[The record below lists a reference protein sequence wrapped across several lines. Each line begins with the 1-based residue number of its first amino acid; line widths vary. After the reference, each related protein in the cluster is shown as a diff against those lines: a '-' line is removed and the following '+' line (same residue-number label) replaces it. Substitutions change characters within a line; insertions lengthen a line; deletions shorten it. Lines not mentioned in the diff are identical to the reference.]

1 MYPCYS
7 LVELLHYQ
15 FDGDT
20 KRALALFVSTDIP
33 VVIEKRRVHKVTRIK
48 PQLETST
55 SATVKRTFGVSTK
68 LRPTSS
74 RAARYFFDAVL
85 LIVAIVLPFSVHAG
99 VFQALLPVGTVEYIA
114 DDITESASLVDVAVL
129 VAAQNPDPKSARG
142 GADVLVEDGALVSTG
157 PVGPNDI
164 SASKSNGGEIS
175 VYVVR
180 EGDSLSQIAQM
191 FGVTSNTILWA
202 NDLAKASAI
211 RPGDSLIIL
220 PIAGVRHVIKKGDT
234 LASIAK
240 KYKGNAEEILSYN
253 QLASAS
259 ELVTGDTLVIPGGA
273 LHAEP
278 AKVAIAKKGSTVKT
292 TVTAGSNFSHP
303 IPGAIKTQGIHGYN
317 AVDWGAG
324 IGTTVRAAAAGTV
337 LVAKSSGWNGG
348 YGNYLVIKHANGVQ
362 TLYAHLSRLDVGV
375 GASVA
380 AGQSIGTSGNTGK
393 STGPHLH
400 FEVRGGKNPF

>member
-1 MYPCYS
+1 M
-7 LVELLHYQ
+7 
-15 FDGDT
+15 
-20 KRALALFVSTDIP
+20 
-33 VVIEKRRVHKVTRIK
+33 
-48 PQLETST
+48 
-55 SATVKRTFGVSTK
+55 
-68 LRPTSS
+68 
-74 RAARYFFDAVL
+74 
-85 LIVAIVLPFSVHAG
+85 AIILPFSVQAG
-99 VFQALLPVGTVEYIA
+99 VFQSLLEVGTIEYVA
-114 DDITESASLVDVAVL
+114 AETPVTDTLVDVDVL
-129 VAAQNPDPKSARG
+129 AAAQNPDPQTARG
-142 GADVLVEDGALVSTG
+142 GADIIIEDGVLVSTG
-157 PVGPNDI
+157 PVGQDDI

-202 NDLAKASAI
+202 NDLVKASAI
-211 RPGDSLIIL
+211 KPGDSLIIL
-220 PIAGVRHVIKKGDT
+220 PIAGVRHVVKKGDT
-234 LASIAK
+234 VSSIAK
-240 KYKGNAEEILSYN
+240 KYEGNAEEILSYN

-259 ELVTGDTLVIPGGA
+259 DIVVGDTLVIPGGA

-278 AKVAIAKKGSTVKT
+278 APVTVAKKGSTVKT
-292 TVTAGSNFSHP
+292 TATAGSGFSHP

-324 IGTTVRAAAAGTV
+324 IGTTVRAAGAGTV

-348 YGNYLVIKHANGVQ
+348 YGNYIVVKHANGVQ

-380 AGQSIGTSGNTGK
+380 AGESIGASGNSGK

-400 FEVRGGKNPF
+400 FEVRGGRNPF

>member
-1 MYPCYS
+1 MVAS
-7 LVELLHYQ
+7 
-15 FDGDT
+15 
-20 KRALALFVSTDIP
+20 
-33 VVIEKRRVHKVTRIK
+33 RRVHKETRIQPHLPTTTPAK
-48 PQLETST
+48 KTTSL
-55 SATVKRTFGVSTK
+55 GTK
-68 LRPTSS
+68 ITQTGLSS
-74 RAARYFFDAVL
+74 RTARYFFDGAL
-85 LIVAIVLPFSVHAG
+85 LLMAIILPFSVQAG
-99 VFQALLPVGTVEYIA
+99 VFQSLLEVGTIEYVA
-114 DDITESASLVDVAVL
+114 AETPVTDTLVDVDVL
-129 VAAQNPDPKSARG
+129 AAAQNPDPQTARG
-142 GADVLVEDGALVSTG
+142 GADIIIEDGVLVSTG
-157 PVGPNDI
+157 PVGQDDI

-202 NDLAKASAI
+202 NDLVKASAI
-211 RPGDSLIIL
+211 KPGDSLIIL
-220 PIAGVRHVIKKGDT
+220 PIAGVRHVVKKGDT
-234 LASIAK
+234 VSSIAK
-240 KYKGNAEEILSYN
+240 KYEGNAEEILSYN

-259 ELVTGDTLVIPGGA
+259 DIVVGDTLVIPGGA

-278 AKVAIAKKGSTVKT
+278 APVTVAKKGSTVKT
-292 TVTAGSNFSHP
+292 TATAGSGFSHP

-324 IGTTVRAAAAGTV
+324 IGTTVRAAGAGTV

-348 YGNYLVIKHANGVQ
+348 YGNYIVVKHANGVQ

-380 AGQSIGTSGNTGK
+380 AGESIGASGNSGK

-400 FEVRGGKNPF
+400 FEVRGGRNPF

>member
-1 MYPCYS
+1 MVAS
-7 LVELLHYQ
+7 
-15 FDGDT
+15 
-20 KRALALFVSTDIP
+20 
-33 VVIEKRRVHKVTRIK
+33 RRVHKETPIQPHLQTPTPVKKQIK
-48 PQLETST
+48 LGIKMTQTGL
-55 SATVKRTFGVSTK
+55 
-68 LRPTSS
+68 SS
-74 RAARYFFDAVL
+74 RTARYFFDGVL
-85 LIVAIVLPFSVHAG
+85 LLAAIVLPISVQAG
-99 VFQALLPVGTVEYIA
+99 VFQSLLEGGTIEYVAVETTA
-114 DDITESASLVDVAVL
+114 TDTLVDVDVL
-129 VAAQNPDPKSARG
+129 AAAQNPDPQTARG
-142 GADVLVEDGALVSTG
+142 GADIIIEDGVLVSTG

-191 FGVTSNTILWA
+191 FGVTANTILWA
-202 NDLAKASAI
+202 NDLVRASAI
-211 RPGDSLIIL
+211 KPGDSLIIL
-220 PIAGVRHVIKKGDT
+220 PIAGVRHVVKKGDT
-234 LASIAK
+234 VSSIAK
-240 KYKGNAEEILSYN
+240 KYEGDIEEILSYN

-259 ELVTGDTLVIPGGA
+259 DISVGDTIVIPGGA

-278 AKVAIAKKGSTVKT
+278 VKATVATKRSSNAKT
-292 TVTAGSNFSHP
+292 TATAGSGLLHP

-324 IGTTVRAAAAGTV
+324 IGTPVRAAAGGTV

-348 YGNYLVIKHANGVQ
+348 YGNYIVVRHANGVQ

-375 GASVA
+375 GDSVA
-380 AGQSIGTSGNTGK
+380 AGESIGASGNSGR